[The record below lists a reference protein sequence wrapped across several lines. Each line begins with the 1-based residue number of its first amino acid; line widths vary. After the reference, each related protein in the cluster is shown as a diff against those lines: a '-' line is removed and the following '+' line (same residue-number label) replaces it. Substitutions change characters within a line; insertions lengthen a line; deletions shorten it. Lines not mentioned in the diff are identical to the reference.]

1 MRILVSALRHV
12 RPSERTCHPNS
23 PCFRIGVPQFRQ
35 TLHQRPSDRST
46 YARDLDRRC
55 PISLQ
60 RMEPTKWVT
69 TVDQSLSANG
79 RSAAKRYKLASQ
91 RQCVTRR
98 ADDARQASRSREPST
113 PNPHRK
119 LPMQKMGRGQRP
131 RVNVPATS
139 PADFAG
145 LGLPGLATVPATS
158 SSGLSLGTE
167 RLAPPS
173 FILSAAKALASRP

>member
-60 RMEPTKWVT
+60 RIGPTKWVT
-69 TVDQSLSANG
+69 IVDESLSPNG

-91 RQCVTRR
+91 RQCATRR
-98 ADDARQASRSREPST
+98 EKDARQESRSREPST
-113 PNPHRK
+113 TNPDRE
-119 LPMQKMGRGQRP
+119 
-131 RVNVPATS
+131 VPTQECEEIS
-139 PADFAG
+139 G
-145 LGLPGLATVPATS
+145 PGLTPPRLHWQTLPPWACRAWQ
-158 SSGLSLGTE
+158 LSL
-167 RLAPPS
+167 RL
-173 FILSAAKALASRP
+173 RPQA